1 MERISL
7 IINHL
12 PGWGISST
20 TDNIIFN
27 NVKGEN
33 REIKTK

>member
-1 MERISL
+1 MQSRNL
-7 IINHL
+7 IIYHL
-12 PGWGISST
+12 PRWGISST

-33 REIKTK
+33 KKN